1 MRDRGAKIDARD
13 LFRQND
19 TQSSETATSTYLR
32 AVRLS
37 LRRSKLWGC
46 AAGGVLRDWEVTNTT
61 GVVILLAHLGPL
73 RLTVASEG
81 AAAHVDAC
89 HTNCNFGI

>member
-1 MRDRGAKIDARD
+1 MRDQGGLSK
-13 LFRQND
+13 QNGIR
-19 TQSSETATSTYLR
+19 TNEKAISAYSR

-37 LRRSKLWGC
+37 LRRSKFCVC
-46 AAGGVLRDWEVTNTT
+46 AARGVPRDWEVTNTT

-73 RLTVASEG
+73 RLAVASEG

-89 HTNCNFGI
+89 HADGNLGI